1 MLVCVLQMNQ
11 DASDCLYSHLL
22 NLQLLL
28 PLQLELHS
36 QLQIPLPLRLPLQLC
51 NCVTE
56 TARGTRCP
64 GPAWQYVNKPAAKH
78 SAALWALLKIHNSL
92 VVLVS
97 CCASFF
103 GSCFFF
109 FFYNYS
115 YLFCICFFI
124 LFLFLPRP
132 ERIGQMELLLIKF
145 YYRRPRCL
153 LLLLARKKTK
163 QEVLW
168 VYEYVCVFAEK
179 GAREICLHCGM
190 LPMLQALQTF
200 G

>member
-11 DASDCLYSHLL
+11 DASDCLYRHLL

-36 QLQIPLPLRLPLQLC
+36 QLQLPLPLRLPLQLC

-109 FFYNYS
+109 FLQ
-115 YLFCICFFI
+115 LFVSFLH
-124 LFLFLPRP
+124 LFLYFVLVSTSPRADWAD
-132 ERIGQMELLLIKF
+132 GTAF
-145 YYRRPRCL
+145 N
-153 LLLLARKKTK
+153 
-163 QEVLW
+163 
-168 VYEYVCVFAEK
+168 
-179 GAREICLHCGM
+179 
-190 LPMLQALQTF
+190 
-200 G
+200 